1 MRNAA
6 IVLLAIL
13 VGALGTFVYHQETSL
28 GEQRRLVQELTTRLE
43 AGPKTSNLDL
53 QEKCSLQ
60 ARREFTQFG
69 WDKQLG
75 SYINHY
81 NTKLNRCFIV
91 LESHVGDL
99 TTKVLSDAFEGD
111 TYASYE
117 WHSHP
122 PKKYWEVPP
131 SVCTVTIY
139 SKQDPQD
146 SSPWFCH
153 SSDEFDELVS
163 RFYMRE

>member
-6 IVLLAIL
+6 IVLLAVL
-13 VGALGTFVYHQETSL
+13 VGALGTFVYHQGASL
-28 GEQRRLVQELTTRLE
+28 GEQRRLVQELTMRLE
-43 AGPKTSNLDL
+43 AGTKTSNLDL

-60 ARREFTQFG
+60 ARQEFTQSG
-69 WDKQLG
+69 RNKQLA

-81 NTKLNRCFIV
+81 NSKLNKCFIV
-91 LESHVGDL
+91 IESSVGDT
-99 TTKVLSDAFEGD
+99 TTKFLSDAFEGD
-111 TYASYE
+111 IYANYE
-117 WHSHP
+117 WRVDKG
-122 PKKYWEVPP
+122 KKYWEVPP

-153 SSDEFDELVS
+153 SSDEFDELINH
-163 RFYMRE
+163 FYMRE